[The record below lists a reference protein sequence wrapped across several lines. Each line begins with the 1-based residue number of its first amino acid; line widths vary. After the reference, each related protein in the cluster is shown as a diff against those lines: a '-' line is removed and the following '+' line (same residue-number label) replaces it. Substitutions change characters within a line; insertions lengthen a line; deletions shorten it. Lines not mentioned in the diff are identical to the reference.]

1 MGESLNS
8 TNLLVIN
15 YAMDEKNQVFSHQID
30 LVNKLACHFDSI
42 TVLTGQVGVCRVL
55 DNIRVV
61 NFKWVAGKRVSSVLR
76 FILIFLK
83 TIVKNRYSVLF
94 SHMTSTHSA
103 FISPITKLFRLKHYL
118 WYAHTS
124 NGVYLRVSSL
134 LTDGI
139 ITSTSG
145 SCPLKGEKIYP
156 IGQSIDKNKFE
167 KQQQT
172 NYPIKNLIHTGRLDP
187 SKNIGLIIE
196 SVESL
201 RKTYSEL
208 TLEIVGSPSSDL
220 HKEYSKDLISKF
232 SSTTY
237 NPWLKF
243 TPYIPREDLPRLL
256 RGKDG
261 FVHGFQGSLD
271 KTLIEAT
278 FSGLPVVTINREY
291 LNIFGSW
298 GSGYSYDDLTLYSEA
313 LALFKMAIDDIKLEI
328 DRRYVLAE
336 SQHEISD
343 WVDRLV
349 KILKS

>member
-1 MGESLNS
+1 
-8 TNLLVIN
+8 
-15 YAMDEKNQVFSHQID
+15 MDEKNQVFSHQID
-30 LVNKLACHFDSI
+30 VVNKLACHFKSI
-42 TVLTGQVGVCRVL
+42 TVLTGQVGVCRVS
-55 DNIRVV
+55 DNVRVI
-61 NFKWVAGKRVSSVLR
+61 NFKWVAGKRVSSILR
-76 FILIFLK
+76 FLLIFLK

-94 SHMTSTHSA
+94 SHMTSIHSA
-103 FISPITKLFRLKHYL
+103 FVSPITKLFRLKHYL

-124 NGVYLRVSSL
+124 SGVYLRISNL

-145 SCPLKGEKIYP
+145 SCALEGEKIYP

-196 SVESL
+196 IVESL
-201 RKTYSEL
+201 RKIYSDL

-220 HKEYSKDLISKF
+220 HKQYSQELISKF
-232 SSTTY
+232 SSASYRT
-237 NPWLKF
+237 WLKF

-256 RGKDG
+256 RSKDG
-261 FVHGFQGSLD
+261 FVHGFKGSLD
-271 KTLIEAT
+271 KTLVEAT

-291 LNIFGSW
+291 LHIFGSW
-298 GSGYSYDDLTLYSEA
+298 GSGHNDNDLTLESEA
-313 LALFKMAIDDIKLEI
+313 LALFKMSVDDIKREI
-328 DRRYVLAE
+328 DRRYALAT
-336 SQHEISD
+336 SQHELTG